1 MPSVGTD
8 IRKAL
13 FNNGPMTNENPIR
26 MDNGETN

>member
-13 FNNGPMTNENPIR
+13 FHTGPMTNENAIR